1 MQFDQ
6 SSNIYNKDGYLTDG
20 ILINY
25 HYNYLNGNLSTA
37 IAVEYHKNQMNGFY
51 KTFDESG
58 KLISDRTFE
67 NGMLH
72 GFSRFYDQLGN
83 LILIDEYDNG
93 QKIKSES
100 ILVKPSMDIISLD
113 ETPHNETPHNET
125 PHDEYPI
132 AKKARRIHYSMTELD

>member
-6 SSNIYNKDGYLTDG
+6 SSNIYNKDGYLIDG
-20 ILINY
+20 ILVNY
-25 HYNYLNGNLSTA
+25 HYNYLNGNLST

-58 KLISDRTFE
+58 KLISNRTFE

-100 ILVKPSMDIISLD
+100 ILVKQSIDDTPLD
-113 ETPHNETPHNET
+113 EIPLDEIPL
-125 PHDEYPI
+125 DEYPI
-132 AKKARRIHYSMTELD
+132 AKKARIRHYSMTELD